1 MSELGSWPWQAHI
14 SKQYYDKYAG
24 ENILEHFCGGTLIH
38 PQWVVTAAHCFCTK
52 KREKRPHYCI
62 RFDIDPRNYIVTLG
76 EHDDASSDGTEQR
89 MDVEKIFNHPDFN
102 SKTAVYDM
110 ALIKLTHPAQ
120 LRRAYLYSPGGGDVG
135 LACFPTIS
143 DKLMTTFKPELTECV
158 VSGWGTV
165 DPEDEHSKSNLLK
178 YEQVD
183 LYTRKQCKKLTRGQV
198 DRPVC
203 AGKHWIKT
211 MPNGPLWL
219 RHKICQNGIDFL
231 ML

>member
-1 MSELGSWPWQAHI
+1 MVSDEGAWPWQAHI
-14 SKQYYDKYAG
+14 SKQYEHED
-24 ENILEHFCGGTLIH
+24 ETTLDHFCGGTLIH
-38 PQWVVTAAHCFCTK
+38 PQWVVTAAHCFCQ
-52 KREKRPHYCI
+52 EKHETLYYCLH
-62 RFDIDPRNYIVTLG
+62 FDIEPRNHIVTMG
-76 EHDDASSDGTEQR
+76 EHNDSFSDGTEQR
-89 MDVEKIFNHPDFN
+89 MEVEKIFNHPDFN

-110 ALIKLTHPAQ
+110 ALIKLTHGAQ
-120 LRRAYLYSPGGGDVG
+120 LRRAYLYGPGGGDVG

-143 DKLMTTFKPELTECV
+143 DKLMTTFKPKLTECV

-165 DPEDEHSKSNLLK
+165 DPEDEHSRSNLLK

-211 MPNGPLWL
+211 RPNRPLWL
-219 RHKICQNGIDFL
+219 
-231 ML
+231 